1 MLMDDFERGIERLI
15 GNWGEKAIS
24 PGLIRELKNRYF
36 IRDARLWDKMVTL
49 VLDRCKFAP
58 KMANFSEA
66 MEGMRNEVARHSDH
80 AADRFCGN
88 CMKGFLE
95 KYILSRGMPYT
106 IMVACS
112 CHPCP
117 PRYENEFAGD
127 RIPITKEQYQEAWIE
142 FRARRQEE
150 EGKQKPDRTGDVW
163 SANIPPS
170 PPSHQEPDEEDD
182 ERKAI
187 QEIEQEEE
195 VRSTPPASW

>member
-36 IRDARLWDKMVTL
+36 IRDARIWDQMITL
-49 VLDRCKFAP
+49 VLDRCKYSP
-58 KMANFSEA
+58 KMVNFKEA
-66 MEGMRNEVARHSDH
+66 LEGMRNEVARHSDH
-80 AADRFCGN
+80 AAGRFCGN
-88 CMKGFLE
+88 CMKGFIE

-150 EGKQKPDRTGDVW
+150 ENQPSSTTPQ
-163 SANIPPS
+163 APPPS
-170 PPSHQEPDEEDD
+170 YTAKPPPPDCSDDD
-182 ERKAI
+182 ERKAV